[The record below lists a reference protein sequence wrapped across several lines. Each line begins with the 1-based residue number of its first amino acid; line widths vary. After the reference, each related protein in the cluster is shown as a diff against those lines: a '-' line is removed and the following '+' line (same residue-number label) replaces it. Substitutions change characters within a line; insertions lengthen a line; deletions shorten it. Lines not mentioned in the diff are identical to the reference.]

1 MVGKNISK
9 VKNLYLGTDFSE
21 LRMLTGSTRNH
32 EKHDFS
38 LIRLNVA
45 DFAGTGGFVIRYF
58 NGLNEMNTSLIKEV
72 PRFLLTELYLFN

>member
-45 DFAGTGGFVIRYF
+45 DFAGTGGFVIRYSE
-58 NGLNEMNTSLIKEV
+58 GHT
-72 PRFLLTELYLFN
+72 R